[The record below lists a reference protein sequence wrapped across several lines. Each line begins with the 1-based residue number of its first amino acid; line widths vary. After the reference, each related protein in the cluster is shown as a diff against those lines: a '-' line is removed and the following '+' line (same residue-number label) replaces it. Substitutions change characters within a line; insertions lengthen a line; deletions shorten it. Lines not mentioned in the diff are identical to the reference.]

1 MNDPIRR
8 GTLEMTSAMLICGT
22 IGWLV
27 LLSGQ
32 PVLDV
37 VFWRCVFGFA
47 ALLVACAVLGFLR
60 RGSLGREAFLLALL
74 SGVFIVGNWV
84 LLFASYSRASIAIG
98 TAVYNVQPFML
109 VGLGAAFLGEKV
121 TARKL
126 GWLGLSFAGMLAIVS
141 AHGDSDAPRGDYLFG
156 ILLALAAA
164 LLYAF
169 AALIVKRLQG
179 TPPHLIALIQVGT
192 GVLML
197 APLANLAELPRGVA
211 PWASLATL
219 GIVHTGLMYV
229 LLYGAIQKLP
239 TALTGALSFIY
250 PVAAI
255 LVDWLVF
262 EHRLSLAQWLGVAA
276 ILLAAAG
283 MQMAHD
289 RGLRGALQARFGL
302 SFSLAFGVGKEF
314 YDSRSAGSGW
324 SWKDLA
330 WDLAGAADLAMA
342 FYNPISRARP
352 WQLGRAL
359 EIVARHRSPQ
369 TLVVLGRDIG
379 RPGERLLRTTLGELR
394 AEQVDMRTLVIIG
407 SSTTRSFPRADGE
420 AWVYT
425 PRWYPSE

>member
-1 MNDPIRR
+1 
-8 GTLEMTSAMLICGT
+8 
-22 IGWLV
+22 
-27 LLSGQ
+27 
-32 PVLDV
+32 
-37 VFWRCVFGFA
+37 
-47 ALLVACAVLGFLR
+47 
-60 RGSLGREAFLLALL
+60 
-74 SGVFIVGNWV
+74 
-84 LLFASYSRASIAIG
+84 ASIAIG

-141 AHGDSDAPRGDYLFG
+141 AHGDSGAPRGDYLFG

-197 APLANLAELPRGVA
+197 APLANLAELPRHVA

-283 MQMAHD
+283 MQ
-289 RGLRGALQARFGL
+289 Q
-302 SFSLAFGVGKEF
+302 
-314 YDSRSAGSGW
+314 GW
-324 SWKDLA
+324 SVRL
-330 WDLAGAADLAMA
+330 
-342 FYNPISRARP
+342 PRP
-352 WQLGRAL
+352 AVRRG
-359 EIVARHRSPQ
+359 
-369 TLVVLGRDIG
+369 
-379 RPGERLLRTTLGELR
+379 
-394 AEQVDMRTLVIIG
+394 
-407 SSTTRSFPRADGE
+407 
-420 AWVYT
+420 
-425 PRWYPSE
+425 